1 VGKLS
6 NTVLPPPGSIPET
19 NVRPARVLV
28 VEDQRHL
35 SRYLQYILERA
46 GYDVSVAFDGEQALA
61 AVESFLPDAV
71 LLDPVLPGISGL
83 DVLRRVRANRKNRG
97 LVVLM
102 LLANSHPYLGV
113 ESQKAGANSHFTN
126 PIAPKTLLQ
135 KLHDLSV
142 PPRRDPRGTH
152 RHR

>member
-6 NTVLPPPGSIPET
+6 NPVLPPAEITPENGT
-19 NVRPARVLV
+19 RPARVLV

-71 LLDPVLPGISGL
+71 LLDPILPGISGL
-83 DVLRRVRANRKNRG
+83 DVLRRVRANRKYRD

-113 ESQKAGANSHFTN
+113 ESQKAGANFHFTK

-142 PPRRDPRGTH
+142 PPCRDPRGAH
-152 RHR
+152 RRR

>member
-1 VGKLS
+1 
-6 NTVLPPPGSIPET
+6 
-19 NVRPARVLV
+19 VRPARVLV

-83 DVLRRVRANRKNRG
+83 DVLRRVRANRKYRD

-113 ESQKAGANSHFTN
+113 ESQKAGANSHFTK

-142 PPRRDPRGTH
+142 PPRRDPPGAH
-152 RHR
+152 RRS